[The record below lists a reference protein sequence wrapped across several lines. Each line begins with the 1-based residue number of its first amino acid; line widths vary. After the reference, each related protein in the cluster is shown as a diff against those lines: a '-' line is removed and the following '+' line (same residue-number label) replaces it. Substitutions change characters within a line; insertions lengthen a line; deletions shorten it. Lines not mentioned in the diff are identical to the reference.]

1 MTQVLRKNET
11 TIYAACL
18 KENDIPLFCPVAQ
31 MTQEKTKNYIQT
43 ISRKI
48 VMNTWNEDFR
58 PVFLL

>member
-31 MTQEKTKNYIQT
+31 MTQEKTIQT